1 MGKVVIYVIK
11 EDFIKD
17 SSRKTNSMDLDVK
30 FITPMNMKESL
41 KMVLSMGLVSIVQRM
56 GQTHMSMK
64 VSLGTEF

>member
-1 MGKVVIYVIK
+1 
-11 EDFIKD
+11 
-17 SSRKTNSMDLDVK
+17 MDLDVK